1 MDPLGQL
8 AQLGEGD
15 LELLSGV
22 VKGRP
27 DLGTGIGRQSLLDPT
42 QGQRQ
47 RDQPLL
53 RAIVEVP
60 LDTASFGTALH
71 PTTAMCLEAIDE
83 ATQHDPPARLL
94 DVGTG
99 SGVLALAALRLGVPT
114 ATAVDVD
121 AEAVRVASANAVLNG
136 LDARLTLLQGGTDV
150 VEGAWPYV
158 VANVLAAPL
167 IEMAPALVRRVGH
180 YGRLVFTM
188 IARHFLSEEQ
198 VVGLLGKDR
207 DFGEDEARALYHQV
221 QGRDYN
227 PPRRDKILEW
237 QAQQDFPIL
246 PNADDPDAGNVYR
259 DLTFPDGVYQDI
271 EAYHEQKAEAGQ

>member
-1 MDPLGQL
+1 MERM
-8 AQLGEGD
+8 AKANTEANA
-15 LELLSGV
+15 SSA
-22 VKGRP
+22 
-27 DLGTGIGRQSLLDPT
+27 GIEALRKNEMMAHLLD
-42 QGQRQ
+42 
-47 RDQPLL
+47 
-53 RAIVEVP
+53 A
-60 LDTASFGTALH
+60 LD
-71 PTTAMCLEAIDE
+71 
-83 ATQHDPPARLL
+83 
-94 DVGTG
+94 
-99 SGVLALAALRLGVPT
+99 
-114 ATAVDVD
+114 
-121 AEAVRVASANAVLNG
+121 
-136 LDARLTLLQGGTDV
+136 GGKD
-150 VEGAWPYV
+150 
-158 VANVLAAPL
+158 
-167 IEMAPALVRRVGH
+167 IGH

-259 DLTFPDGVYQDI
+259 DLTFPEGVYQDI